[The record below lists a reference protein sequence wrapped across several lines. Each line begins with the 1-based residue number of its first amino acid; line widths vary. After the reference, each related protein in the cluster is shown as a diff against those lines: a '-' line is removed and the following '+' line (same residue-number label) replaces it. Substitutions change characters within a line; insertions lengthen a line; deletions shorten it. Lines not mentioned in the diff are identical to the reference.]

1 MLSKKCRI
9 CRQPNR
15 PFRTTCSIECEA
27 ELGLKLLEKAKRAEA
42 KQVRALDKARKEKLK
57 KPIEYANDAQKAVN
71 LYVKWRDWGKP
82 CVSCG
87 TPHRFDV
94 KRDASHL
101 KSRGSNSALRF
112 HLWNLHMSC
121 VRCNMQ
127 LSGNI
132 AEYYP
137 RLIERIGAE
146 KVEFLHN
153 SPRTKRFSIEYLI
166 RLKEVFMKKAKRQ
179 EKRAVWF

>member
-1 MLSKKCRI
+1 MNSKKCKI
-9 CRQPNR
+9 CRAPSL
-15 PFRTTCSIECEA
+15 PFKNFCSPECGA
-27 ELGLKLLEKAKRAEA
+27 TLGLQLLEKKKRAEA
-42 KQVRALDKARKEKLK
+42 KQVRQADKERKEKLK
-57 KPIEYANDAQKAVN
+57 STKDYADDAQKAVN

-94 KRDASHL
+94 PRDASHL

-146 KVEFLHN
+146 KVEYLHN
-153 SPRTKRFSIEYLI
+153 AKRSRVYSKEYLI
-166 RLKEVFMKKAKRQ
+166 RLKNIFNKKAKRQ